1 MTCKRGLILHPKD
14 NVASVLDEVL
24 PGETVEA
31 KSGNDVTLVEALER
45 IPFGFKLAVAEIAP
59 GKPIIKYG
67 EMIGKASQAI
77 QRGALVHIH
86 NLAGARGRGDLRKN
100 M

>member
-1 MTCKRGLILHPKD
+1 MTYKRGLILHPKD
-14 NVASVLDEVL
+14 NVASALDEVL

-31 KSGNDVTLVEALER
+31 KRGNDVTLVEALEQ
-45 IPFGFKLAVAEIAP
+45 IPFGFKLAVTEIAP
-59 GKPIIKYG
+59 GDPIIKYG
-67 EMIGKASQAI
+67 EMIGQASQAI

-100 M
+100 A